1 VNFCVLYAGVEDQ
14 EQVWPDKR
22 SLPLQRVAGSNVLGH
37 VLNQLW
43 DAQPDQVLVVVE
55 RDEKALALWLAEE
68 IPHTNAK
75 VIPVAP
81 GSTPLWA
88 LAACR
93 EYCDK
98 EPLLVVLGS
107 HVVEADFKDLDRGL
121 ADVTLFTMPQQD
133 NTWAG
138 VCYFRRG
145 SDCFAA
151 LDESLQSGGEDFVA
165 FWEGLQQ
172 GNLHFE
178 KKAAEMCLET
188 RTTADLLFTNARL
201 LGLGYGTEDAIERSY
216 MEDFTVLPPVFL
228 HDTAVIENAVIGPF
242 VNVEAGANIRDSVVR
257 NSLIGQESTIEDVV
271 LDGSLI
277 GAHVR
282 IKALGHALF
291 MEDGSELLLD
301 ADSERRDQ

>member
-1 VNFCVLYAGVEDQ
+1 VNFCILYAGVEDE

-55 RDEKALALWLAEE
+55 RDEEALVLWLAEE

-81 GSTPLWA
+81 NSKPLWA

-98 EPLLVVLGS
+98 EPLLIALGS
-107 HVVEADFKDLDRGL
+107 HVVEADFKELDRSL

-133 NTWAG
+133 NAWAG
-138 VCYFRRG
+138 VCYFQRG
-145 SDCFAA
+145 TECFAA
-151 LDESLQSGGEDFVA
+151 LDELLQAGGEDFVA
-165 FWEGLQQ
+165 FWEILQQ
-172 GNLHFE
+172 GDLRVE
-178 KKAAEMCLET
+178 KKAATMCLET
-188 RTTADLLFTNARL
+188 RTAADLLFTNARL

-242 VNVEAGANIRDSVVR
+242 VNVEAGVNIRDSIIR
-257 NSLIGQESTIEDVV
+257 NSLIGQESIIEDVV

-282 IKALGHALF
+282 IKGSGRALF
-291 MEDGSELLLD
+291 VEDGSEFLLD
-301 ADSERRDQ
+301 ADS